1 MSPQARPAT
10 AKALAELTHRERL
23 QPSLLD
29 RLTDQEPGNPRE
41 SREQRDF
48 SLSRLR
54 ETVLRDLAWLL
65 NTTNLASAQDLGAA
79 PQVAASVLN
88 YGVPELSGR
97 TLTGTDAMEIER
109 NLRQAVADFEPR
121 IIRHTLKVRLE
132 VNEGQMSH
140 NAMTFLIEGDL
151 WAQPVP
157 LRLYLKT
164 EIDLDLGDVK
174 VSAYAG

>member
-1 MSPQARPAT
+1 M
-10 AKALAELTHRERL
+10 AELTHRERL

-29 RLTDQEPGNPRE
+29 RLTDYEPGNPQE

-48 SLSRLR
+48 SLGRLR

-65 NTTNLASAQDLGAA
+65 NTTNLAAAQDLSAY
-79 PQVAASVLN
+79 PDAASSVVN
-88 YGVPELSGR
+88 FGIPDLSGT
-97 TLTGTDAMEIER
+97 TLSGTDAAALER
-109 NLRQAVADFEPR
+109 TLRQAVADFEPR
-121 IIRHTLKVRLE
+121 IIGQTLKVRLE
-132 VNEGQMSH
+132 INETQMSH

-164 EIDLDLGDVK
+164 EIDLEMGDVT
-174 VSAYAG
+174 VSSYAG